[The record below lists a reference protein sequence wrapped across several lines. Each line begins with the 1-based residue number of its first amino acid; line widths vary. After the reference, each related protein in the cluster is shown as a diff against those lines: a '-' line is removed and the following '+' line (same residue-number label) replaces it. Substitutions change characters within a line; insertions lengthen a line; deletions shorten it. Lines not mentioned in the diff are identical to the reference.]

1 MHAMTLHCEVSEVAV
16 LNVPAFA
23 QDPNDPNN
31 TVYLGRGVEKV
42 TLEVI
47 PDPKVGG
54 GGKGSLTFQVSDR
67 SYLGWFRPGD
77 KVKVEISGEAV

>member
-1 MHAMTLHCEVSEVAV
+1 MTLRFQVEEVAV

-23 QDPNDPNN
+23 PDPNDPNN

-54 GGKGSLTFQVSDR
+54 GGKGSLVFQISDPR
-67 SYLGWFRPGD
+67 YLGYFKPGD
-77 KVKVEISGEAV
+77 KLKVEIGGEA